1 MVERVLQEKKIDQVK
16 MTVVFQDFETGFDSG
31 FDRKMKKNEMEMEDV
46 SHCKTMPLAAG
57 NKGCA
62 LLTFKF

>member
-1 MVERVLQEKKIDQVK
+1 